1 MQAKEQITSK
11 EKLGAWLRHVNV
23 PTKDPFL
30 EEQLAE
36 HLWGEGEDNVV
47 VGKRV
52 DPTWGREGSPSCRGA
67 ERLEGSVNLR
77 WEGGESFVGS
87 YKVFD

>member
-1 MQAKEQITSK
+1 MQAKEHITPK

-36 HLWGEGEDNVV
+36 HLWGEGEDIVV
-47 VGKRV
+47 VGDWLV
-52 DPTWGREGSPSCRGA
+52 
-67 ERLEGSVNLR
+67 
-77 WEGGESFVGS
+77 
-87 YKVFD
+87 